1 MSRWRKQLKTNTINK
16 IKKQFGEIILK
27 HIPSWCNLLY
37 WRPRLGATFFIEESL
52 NLEFVEQKNGRDLVL
67 GVGVLKFGI
76 SPRKGFRMHM
86 TRRGYSCSC
95 ACSCFCMCMFW
106 NSLDATV
113 RINAKR
119 AGGPFHFHQIRTE
132 PCQGTNAC
140 SCKLLCL
147 HSTFETHNLRNEC
160 GRVVLA
166 SSETDVT
173 ASSHVHVHVFVVH
186 QLGRQPPPPVP
197 LCALTSFANNFPSRN
212 FPTAPEL
219 TKMGSCASR
228 YEWRLWVRHFRHA
241 YLSHAYDHN
250 EGSQLICVRC
260 NMLAP
265 LSLVLGEEAW
275 SHQFW

>member
-1 MSRWRKQLKTNTINK
+1 MPKHLGHFATSCYMRVQCGTFYKIASHTNR
-16 IKKQFGEIILK
+16 FGCEIRNMRMI
-27 HIPSWCNLLY
+27 
-37 WRPRLGATFFIEESL
+37 F
-52 NLEFVEQKNGRDLVL
+52 
-67 GVGVLKFGI
+67 
-76 SPRKGFRMHM
+76 SPE
-86 TRRGYSCSC
+86 
-95 ACSCFCMCMFW
+95 A
-106 NSLDATV
+106 
-113 RINAKR
+113 
-119 AGGPFHFHQIRTE
+119 
-132 PCQGTNAC
+132 
-140 SCKLLCL
+140 
-147 HSTFETHNLRNEC
+147 
-160 GRVVLA
+160 
-166 SSETDVT
+166 DVT